1 MAVMNGLV
9 IAIMKGIVSQPRCSV
24 WRPVLA
30 CRETMAKKGDW
41 RSIEESEKGFFPTLS
56 RAGPAS
62 RKKHD
67 DATNISQD

>member
-30 CRETMAKKGDW
+30 CRGTMVKKGAQLASSLACRGTMVKKGD
-41 RSIEESEKGFFPTLS
+41 
-56 RAGPAS
+56 
-62 RKKHD
+62 
-67 DATNISQD
+67 